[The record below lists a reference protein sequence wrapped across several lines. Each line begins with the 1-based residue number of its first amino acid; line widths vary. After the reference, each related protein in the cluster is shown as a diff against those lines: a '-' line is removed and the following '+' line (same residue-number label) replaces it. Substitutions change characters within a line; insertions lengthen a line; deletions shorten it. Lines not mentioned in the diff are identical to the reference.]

1 MVKDNEVKLFNF
13 FKFYI
18 VILVFLSIDANFLIL
33 NDGTNIIP
41 VQTITLD
48 GIRDQIIYKI
58 ADVNNK
64 KI

>member
-1 MVKDNEVKLFNF
+1 L
-13 FKFYI
+13 KFYI
-18 VILVFLSIDANFLIL
+18 VILVFLSINADFQIL

-58 ADVNNK
+58 TDVNNK
-64 KI
+64 KIKLIKIDTEDA